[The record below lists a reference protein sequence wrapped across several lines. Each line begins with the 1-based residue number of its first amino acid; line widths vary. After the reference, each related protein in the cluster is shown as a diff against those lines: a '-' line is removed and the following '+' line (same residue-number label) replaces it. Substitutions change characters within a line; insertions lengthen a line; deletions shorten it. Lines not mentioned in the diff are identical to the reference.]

1 MGENKIKLLVDYG
14 DYGFNKSIPYGR
26 EAIIQAIAEL
36 IDDDVKQVIVKKEP
50 MHGTSAGIVFQQ
62 FKSV

>member
-26 EAIIQAIAEL
+26 EAVIQAIAEL
-36 IDDDVKQVIVKKEP
+36 IDEDVKQVIVKKR
-50 MHGTSAGIVFQQ
+50 ADA
-62 FKSV
+62 